1 MKKTWK
7 LALCGL
13 MLAGAMNAQVATLPE
28 SWNEGLGI
36 LPKVF
41 SADEKT
47 KLVTTEQLGEDGNL
61 KVSIYN
67 SSFNVE
73 HSFEIAPQIRLSKT
87 VYERRAA
94 VATPGEFVTLRTEN
108 ISVER
113 LWNQASKEEKIEWL
127 RKNHNYYLCD
137 LLLQNQ
143 GYYIGYHEKDSIYTD
158 TNGNVYIYL
167 IGEGY
172 DDSTGDRV
180 EKTLGTCILNGNTL
194 KLQSATSE
202 EFAAIDTEDIVL
214 YIPWSQASQEERIK
228 CLKGNG
234 RSILH
239 DNNCYDYHWDR
250 DSIHTDT
257 NGDVYMYLIGY
268 DYSMYDE
275 RVIGAFVLSGET
287 LKIQPITYQRTGE
300 WEVVDTDE
308 YEYHDYMEEIWDMLN
323 FDENLFYEL
332 EGDIIVTQTLF
343 NTDEK
348 YEYIRFK
355 YTTYSDRFIGEDDY
369 DGDGITD
376 TRSFRS
382 GYEYVGIEVVSEDG
396 NVIASF
402 DAGDTDGGDLIIWEG
417 KRYLRFYDYSGEE
430 NAYKFYEINPN
441 GSGITRA
448 SSAAFMHILPAMP
461 KKNTSVT
468 VEFGEESVKKGGQL
482 MITDMNGRTVY
493 RNAVAPG
500 ETSVRVPLRRMESG
514 VYNVTLTNDGKKVE
528 TSKLI
533 VR

>member
-1 MKKTWK
+1 
-7 LALCGL
+7 
-13 MLAGAMNAQVATLPE
+13 MNAQVATLPE

-47 KLVTTEQLGEDGNL
+47 KLVTTELLGEDENL

-94 VATPGEFVTLRTEN
+94 VATPGELVTLRTEN
-108 ISVER
+108 YGVER

-127 RKNHNYYLCD
+127 REYNHLSH
-137 LLLQNQ
+137 LLLQQ
-143 GYYIGYHEKDSIYTD
+143 GYDIDYYEKDSIYTD
-158 TNGNVYIYL
+158 TNGDVYIYL
-167 IGEGY
+167 IGWGY
-172 DDSTGDRV
+172 T
-180 EKTLGTCILNGNTL
+180 KGTCILNGNTL
-194 KLQSATSE
+194 KFQSETSE
-202 EFAAIDTEDIVL
+202 EFATIETDDIVL
-214 YIPWSQASQEERIK
+214 YVPWSQGSQEERIK
-228 CLKGNG
+228 CLKRNG
-234 RSILH
+234 SSILH
-239 DNNCYDYHWDR
+239 DNDCFDYHWDR

-275 RVIGAFVLSGET
+275 RAIGAFVLSGET
-287 LKIQPITYQRTGE
+287 LKIQPITCQWTGE
-300 WEVVDTDE
+300 WEVVDT
-308 YEYHDYMEEIWDMLN
+308 YEDKYTDYMEEIWDMLN

-348 YEYIRFK
+348 YEYIRCK
-355 YTTYSDRFIGEDDY
+355 CTTYSDRLIGEEDR
-369 DGDGITD
+369 DGDGIAD

-402 DAGDTDGGDLIIWEG
+402 DAGDTEGGDLIIWEG

-448 SSAAFMHILPAMP
+448 SSATFMHILPAMP

-514 VYNVTLTNDGKKVE
+514 VYNVTLTNDGKKME

>member
-1 MKKTWK
+1 
-7 LALCGL
+7 
-13 MLAGAMNAQVATLPE
+13 MNAQVATLPE

-47 KLVTTEQLGEDGNL
+47 KLVTTEMLGEDGNL

-94 VATPGEFVTLRTEN
+94 VATPGELVTLRTEN

-127 RKNHNYYLCD
+127 RKNNNDYLLD
-137 LLLQNQ
+137 LLWNH
-143 GYYIGYHEKDSIYTD
+143 GYYINHHEKDSIYTD

-180 EKTLGTCILNGNTL
+180 KKTLGTCILNGNTL
-194 KLQSATSE
+194 KFQSETSE
-202 EFAAIDTEDIVL
+202 EFATIETDDTVL
-214 YIPWSQASQEERIK
+214 YVPWSQASQEERIEL
-228 CLKGNG
+228 LKENG
-234 RSILH
+234 RNILY
-239 DNNCYDYHWDR
+239 DNDCYDYHWDR

-268 DYSMYDE
+268 DYE
-275 RVIGAFVLSGET
+275 RAIGAFVLSGET

-308 YEYHDYMEEIWDMLN
+308 YEYHAYMEEIWDMLN

-348 YEYIRFK
+348 YEYIRCK

-430 NAYKFYEINPN
+430 NAYKFYEITPN

-514 VYNVTLTNDGKKVE
+514 VYNVTLTNDGKKME

>member
-1 MKKTWK
+1 MKKTLK

-47 KLVTTEQLGEDGNL
+47 KLVTTEMLGEDGNL

-94 VATPGEFVTLRTEN
+94 VATPGELVTLRTEN

-127 RKNHNYYLCD
+127 RKYHNLYY
-137 LLLQNQ
+137 LLLQQ
-143 GYYIGYHEKDSIYTD
+143 GYDIDYYEKDSIYTD
-158 TNGNVYIYL
+158 TNGDVYIYL
-167 IGEGY
+167 IGRGY
-172 DDSTGDRV
+172 T
-180 EKTLGTCILNGNTL
+180 KGTCILNGNTL
-194 KLQSATSE
+194 KFQSETSE
-202 EFAAIDTEDIVL
+202 EFVTIETDDIIFYV
-214 YIPWSQASQEERIK
+214 PWSQASQEERIE
-228 CLKGNG
+228 CLKENGN
-234 RSILH
+234 SILY
-239 DNNCYDYHWDR
+239 DNDCWDYRWDR

-257 NGDVYMYLIGY
+257 NGDIYMYLIDRYY
-268 DYSMYDE
+268 DYSAEYEVE
-275 RVIGAFVLSGET
+275 RAIGAFVLSGET

-308 YEYHDYMEEIWDMLN
+308 YEYHDYMDGIWDMLN

-348 YEYIRFK
+348 YEYIRRK

-514 VYNVTLTNDGKKVE
+514 VYNVTLTNDGKKME

>member
-1 MKKTWK
+1 MKKTLK

-13 MLAGAMNAQVATLPE
+13 MLAGAMNAQVATLLE

-94 VATPGEFVTLRTEN
+94 VATPGELVTLRTEN
-108 ISVER
+108 YRVER

-127 RKNHNYYLCD
+127 REDTNNNLSH
-137 LLLQNQ
+137 LLRQQ
-143 GYYIGYHEKDSIYTD
+143 GYYIDYHEKDSIYTD
-158 TNGNVYIYL
+158 TNGDVYIYL
-167 IGEGY
+167 IREGY

-194 KLQSATSE
+194 KFQSATSE
-202 EFAAIDTEDIVL
+202 EFATIDTEDIVL

-239 DNNCYDYHWDR
+239 DNNCYDYYWDR

-268 DYSMYDE
+268 ANSMGDGWA
-275 RVIGAFVLSGET
+275 IGAFVLSGEA

-308 YEYHDYMEEIWDMLN
+308 YEYHDYMEEIWDMQN
-323 FDENLFYEL
+323 YDENLFFEL

-348 YEYIRFK
+348 YEYIRCK
-355 YTTYSDRFIGEDDY
+355 CTTYSDRLIGEEDR
-369 DGDGITD
+369 DGDGIAD

-402 DAGDTDGGDLIIWEG
+402 DAGDTEGGDLIIWGG
-417 KRYLRFYDYSGEE
+417 KRYLRFEDYSGEE
-430 NAYKFYEINPN
+430 NAYKFYEITPN

-468 VEFGEESVKKGGQL
+468 VEFVEESVKKGGQL

-514 VYNVTLTNDGKKVE
+514 VYNVTLTNDGKKME

>member
-47 KLVTTEQLGEDGNL
+47 KLVTTEMLGEDGNL

-94 VATPGEFVTLRTEN
+94 VATPGELVTLRTEN
-108 ISVER
+108 YRPER

-127 RKNHNYYLCD
+127 REDNHLYY
-137 LLLQNQ
+137 LLLQQ
-143 GYYIGYHEKDSIYTD
+143 GYDIDYYEKDSIYTD
-158 TNGNVYIYL
+158 TNGDVYIYL
-167 IGEGY
+167 IGWGY
-172 DDSTGDRV
+172 T
-180 EKTLGTCILNGNTL
+180 KGTCILNGNTL
-194 KLQSATSE
+194 KFQSETSE
-202 EFAAIDTEDIVL
+202 EFATIETDDIVL
-214 YIPWSQASQEERIK
+214 YVPWSQGSQEERIK
-228 CLKGNG
+228 CLKRNG
-234 RSILH
+234 SSILH
-239 DNNCYDYHWDR
+239 ENNCYDYHWDR

-308 YEYHDYMEEIWDMLN
+308 YKYTDYMEEIWDMLN

-348 YEYIRFK
+348 YEYIRCK
-355 YTTYSDRFIGEDDY
+355 CTTYSDRLIGEEDR
-369 DGDGITD
+369 DGDGIAD

-448 SSAAFMHILPAMP
+448 SSAAFMHILPAIP

-514 VYNVTLTNDGKKVE
+514 VYNVTLTNDSKKME

-533 VR
+533 IR

>member
-94 VATPGEFVTLRTEN
+94 VAIPGELVSLRMEN
-108 ISVER
+108 YGVKK

-127 RKNHNYYLCD
+127 GKDHNLYY
-137 LLLQNQ
+137 LLLQQ
-143 GYYIGYHEKDSIYTD
+143 GYNIDYYEKDSIYTD
-158 TNGNVYIYL
+158 TNGDVYIYL
-167 IGEGY
+167 IGWGY
-172 DDSTGDRV
+172 T
-180 EKTLGTCILNGNTL
+180 KGTCILNGNTL
-194 KLQSATSE
+194 KFQSETSE
-202 EFAAIDTEDIVL
+202 EFATIETDDIVL
-214 YIPWSQASQEERIK
+214 YVPWSQGSQEERIK
-228 CLKGNG
+228 FLKGAG
-234 RSILH
+234 RDILH
-239 DNNCYDYHWDR
+239 ENNCYDYHWDR

-308 YEYHDYMEEIWDMLN
+308 YEYTDYMEEIWDMQN
-323 FDENLFYEL
+323 YDENLFYEL
-332 EGDIIVTQTLF
+332 EGDIIATQTLF

-348 YEYIRFK
+348 YEYIRCK
-355 YTTYSDRFIGEDDY
+355 CTTYSDRLIGEEDR
-369 DGDGITD
+369 DGDGIAD

-402 DAGDTDGGDLIIWEG
+402 DAGDTEGGDLIIWGG

-514 VYNVTLTNDGKKVE
+514 VYNVTLTNDGKKME